1 MKPLL
6 IILGGATGSGKT
18 DLAIELAEHF
28 KTAVISADSRQCYR
42 EMSIGTA
49 KPDQEQLK
57 RVPHYFIDSHSIHE
71 PVNAGIFVE
80 YARNL
85 LAELFSKHSL
95 VVMAGGTG
103 LYLHALTE
111 GIDELPSVR
120 PEIRLTISDQY
131 NTHGISYLQKI
142 VSVADPEY
150 FDKVDRKNP
159 ARLMRAAEI
168 ILQTDR
174 PYSCFLKKAQHEL
187 PFDTLRLVP
196 ELDRKALYHRIDQ
209 RVDKMMET
217 GFEAEARSLF
227 PFADLKALQTVGYSE
242 MFDHF
247 RGQQDLR
254 TTVSLIKQHTR
265 NYAKRQLTW
274 FRNKALYRFVPK
286 DELVQFVIESRH

>member
-85 LAELFSKHSL
+85 LAELFSKHSI

-150 FDKVDRKNP
+150 FDKVDQKNP

-196 ELDRKALYHRIDQ
+196 ELDRKVLYQRIDQ

-274 FRNKALYRFVPK
+274 FRNKALYRFVQQ

>member
-18 DLAIELAEHF
+18 DLAIELAEQF
-28 KTAVISADSRQCYR
+28 KTVVISADSRQCYR

-49 KPDQEQLK
+49 KPDREQLK

-71 PVNAGIFVE
+71 PVNAGVFVQ

-85 LAELFSKHSL
+85 LAELFSTHSI

-111 GIDELPSVR
+111 GIDDLPDVR
-120 PEIRLTISDQY
+120 PEIRLSIVDEY
-131 NTHGISYLQKI
+131 NTLGISHLQKI
-142 VSVADPEY
+142 VSEADPDY
-150 FDKVDRKNP
+150 FEKVDRNNP

-168 ILQTDR
+168 ILQTGR
-174 PYSCFLKKAQHEL
+174 PYSFFLKKVQHEL

-209 RVDKMMET
+209 RVDNMIAA
-217 GFEAEARSLF
+217 GFEAEARSLL

-247 RGQQDLR
+247 RGQQDLK

-274 FRNKALYRFVPK
+274 FRNKACYRFVSY
-286 DELVQFVIESRH
+286 DTLVRDVIKSLS

>member
-1 MKPLL
+1 
-6 IILGGATGSGKT
+6 
-18 DLAIELAEHF
+18 
-28 KTAVISADSRQCYR
+28 
-42 EMSIGTA
+42 
-49 KPDQEQLK
+49 
-57 RVPHYFIDSHSIHE
+57 
-71 PVNAGIFVE
+71 
-80 YARNL
+80 
-85 LAELFSKHSL
+85 
-95 VVMAGGTG
+95 MAGGTG

-227 PFADLKALQTVGYSE
+227 PLADLKALQTVGYSE

-274 FRNKALYRFVPK
+274 FRNKALYRFVPQ